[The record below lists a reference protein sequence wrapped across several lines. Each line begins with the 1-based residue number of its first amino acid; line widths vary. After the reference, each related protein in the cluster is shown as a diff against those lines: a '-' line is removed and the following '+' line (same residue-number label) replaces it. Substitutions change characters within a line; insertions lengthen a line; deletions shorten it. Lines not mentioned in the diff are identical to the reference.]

1 MPLSNNLVFTVAIHF
16 VCICAVAIPVLIL
29 FLAGK
34 PFKRGFFCDDES
46 LRYPFRDSTVTSPM
60 LYTYGILIPIV
71 VMVVVE
77 GMRAKLHV
85 HETIMTSKKLLLK
98 WKVPP
103 SLQVLYVMIGV
114 FLLGAATSQ
123 LLTDIAK
130 YTIGRLRPHFFDL
143 CQPMNLKVLCAKPYA
158 YVENFTCGSNA
169 TTHQLKEMR
178 LSFMSGHSSFSA
190 YTMLYTVLYIHARVP
205 WRNSLAVA
213 ARTVVQVAL
222 LSLAW
227 YTALSRVSDYKHH
240 WSDVLA
246 GSAEGYLVAIVVAW
260 GIAPLFNPKGLVKL
274 TEGGSDTT
282 IRTTYQMDLPPNL
295 KSRFRDVGVP

>member
-1 MPLSNNLVFTVAIHF
+1 
-16 VCICAVAIPVLIL
+16 
-29 FLAGK
+29 
-34 PFKRGFFCDDES
+34 
-46 LRYPFRDSTVTSPM
+46 M
-60 LYTYGILIPIV
+60 LYTYGILIPVV

-190 YTMLYTVLYIHARVP
+190 YTMLYAVLYIHARVP

-274 TEGGSDTT
+274 TEGGT
-282 IRTTYQMDLPPNL
+282 IPPEEEL
-295 KSRFRDVGVP
+295 LQKHESPSRVAPA

>member
-1 MPLSNNLVFTVAIHF
+1 MPHSSNLALTVACHF
-16 VCICAVAIPVLIL
+16 VCLCAVGIPVLVL

-71 VMVVVE
+71 T
-77 GMRAKLHV
+77 A
-85 HETIMTSKKLLLK
+85 
-98 WKVPP
+98 
-103 SLQVLYVMIGV
+103 LYVLVGV
-114 FLLGAATSQ
+114 FLMGAATSQ

-143 CQPMNLKVLCAKPYA
+143 CQPHNLKVLCAKPYA
-158 YVENFTCGSNA
+158 YVENFTCSSNA
-169 TTHQLKEMR
+169 TAHQLKEMR

-190 YTMLYTVLYIHARVP
+190 YTMLYTVLYIHARMP

-246 GSAEGYLVAIVVAW
+246 GAAEGYLVAIVVAW
-260 GIAPLFNPKGLVKL
+260 GVAPFFNPHGGHLI
-274 TEGGSDTT
+274 TGGSETP
-282 IRTTYQMDLPPNL
+282 IRTTYQTDLPLNL
-295 KSRFRDVGVP
+295 KSRRFHDVGVP